1 MTFAEQWK
9 KAGEPRDD
17 FDPPNGSYVVKV
29 IDTGAFAGKDGRE
42 WAKVVLEIVGGDHAG
57 RQFDHFHN
65 LNNEVGLRMAYE
77 AFSMYGMKGDG
88 IESLEDLDSALFDVR
103 GTVANIT
110 VSHKDSYLNVRVQ
123 GSRTDKSDVTPATPE
138 PQQQQ
143 SFAAAAAAGAGEDIP
158 F

>member
-1 MTFAEQWK
+1 MTFADQWK

-17 FDPPNGSYVVKV
+17 FDPPNGSHTVKV
-29 IDTGAFAGKDGRE
+29 IDTGAFAGRDGRE

-77 AFSMYGMKGDG
+77 AFSLYGMKADG
-88 IESLEDLDSALFDVR
+88 IESLEDLDTALYDLR
-103 GTVANIT
+103 GTTASIT
-110 VSHKDSYLNVRVQ
+110 VSHKDEYLNVRVQ
-123 GSRTDKSDVTPATPE
+123 GSRTSESDVTTAE
-138 PQQQQ
+138 PQK
-143 SFAAAAAAGAGEDIP
+143 SFAAAAANTAADDDIP